1 MRRSTI
7 EFRECCNS
15 NCGLRYPRSPLETA
29 GERCPRCL
37 GETRLAAER
46 LWEGPEAT
54 APTKRATLPL
64 EAMLDNVRSA
74 WNVGAIFRTADGL
87 GLQKIYLCGI
97 TPTPPHAGIRK
108 TALGAEE
115 GIEWEYASNAVQL
128 AKKLKADGARLWGI
142 EEGAETDS
150 LAALREESLRASA
163 AEGWAQSAPSSPSR
177 KTDHAPGRI
186 GSGEGTELREHAAP
200 IVLILGNEIAGVDP
214 ELLQLC
220 EKVIAIP
227 MRGRKRSLNVEVAFA
242 LAAWEIGLLL
252 RR

>member
-7 EFRECCNS
+7 EFRECCNP

-46 LWEGPEAT
+46 LWGPEADRR
-54 APTKRATLPL
+54 AERATLPL
-64 EAMLDNVRSA
+64 QALLDNVRSA

-87 GLQKIYLCGI
+87 GLQKLYLCGI

-115 GIEWEYASNAVQL
+115 WVEWEYAPNAVQL
-128 AKKLKADGARLWGI
+128 AKKLKAEGARLWGI
-142 EEGAETDS
+142 EEGSESDS
-150 LAALREESLRASA
+150 LEALREESQRAAA
-163 AEGWAQSAPSSPSR
+163 AEGWARSAPSSPIRRS
-177 KTDHAPGRI
+177 DQVAGRI
-186 GSGEGTELREHAAP
+186 GSEEGTELRGHAAS

-227 MRGRKRSLNVEVAFA
+227 MRGQKRSLNVEVAFA
-242 LAAWEIGLLL
+242 LAAWEISLFL